1 MYIILELEE
10 LIGGKLKL
18 ENHKDWDATNLKRE
32 LDITQGGLRKA
43 GYPASQARKLRKE
56 AEKFY
61 ERQTK
66 LKCLG

>member
-1 MYIILELEE
+1 ME
-10 LIGGKLKL
+10 
-18 ENHKDWDATNLKRE
+18 DQME

-61 ERQTK
+61 KRQTK

>member
-1 MYIILELEE
+1 MVRLLE
-10 LIGGKLKL
+10 
-18 ENHKDWDATNLKRE
+18 
-32 LDITQGGLRKA
+32 GGLRKV

-61 ERQTK
+61 KRQTK